1 MRYLFFSLC
10 LCLSTA
16 LMGSVSKF
24 EPSYHQGDL
33 TSAQALAKSQN
44 KFVFVKFY
52 ADWCVPCKWMDE
64 TTYSDPTVVGKINN
78 SFVPLKVNIDDF
90 DGFALRQRLG
100 ISVLPTVIIYN
111 PQGKMVKRIE
121 ETLPASKM
129 ITSLDQVVSKHG
141 RNLKR
146 AVNQSPIKQT
156 SKPKSYKSAYANR
169 SYKLQ
174 LGVFEGFEN
183 TMNFL
188 DRIKEKVEGQ
198 AMVLHDYESGKTMY
212 KVLIGR
218 YKTHQEATKAR
229 EKLKSLHGLDS
240 VVY

>member
-1 MRYLFFSLC
+1 MLSLC
-10 LCLSTA
+10 IGLSIT
-16 LMGSVSKF
+16 LLGSVDKY
-24 EPSYHQGDL
+24 EPSYYQGDL
-33 TSAQALAKSQN
+33 ESAKALAKSQN

-64 TTYSDPTVVGKINN
+64 TTYSDPTVVGKINSN
-78 SFVPLKVNIDDF
+78 FVPLKVNIDDF

-100 ISVLPTVIIYN
+100 ISVLPTVVIYD

-121 ETLPASKM
+121 ETLPPSKM
-129 ITSLDQVVSKHG
+129 ITSLDQVVSNNG
-141 RNLKR
+141 GNVKR
-146 AVNQSPIKQT
+146 SINQSPRQQNYKVST
-156 SKPKSYKSAYANR
+156 PKATYSKK

-183 TMNFL
+183 TMAFL
-188 DRIKEKVEGQ
+188 DRIKEKVDQQ
-198 AMVLHDYESGKTMY
+198 AMVLHDYKEGKTMY

-218 YKTHQEATKAR
+218 YKTHQEASDAR
-229 EKLKSLHGLDS
+229 QKLQSFHGLDS